1 MAKIYNS
8 VIDLVGRTPLVRLS
22 RLEKELQLDARL
34 LVKAER
40 FNPGGS
46 VKDRVA
52 LAMVEDAERSGRLQP
67 GGLIVEPT
75 SGNTGVGLAWVAAV
89 KGYRLILTM
98 PETMTVERRSLLA
111 AYGAEIVLTPGAE
124 GMKGAVVRARSIVAE
139 NPGAILA
146 GQFDNPANPEAHTRI
161 TAREIWDDT
170 DGQVD
175 IFVAGVG
182 TGGTVSGT
190 ARGLKALRP
199 DIRAYAVEPDT
210 SAVLSGEAPGR
221 HAIQGIG
228 AGFVPANYDAAVVD
242 GILRATDADAAA
254 TARLLARHEGL
265 LCGISSGAALWAAI
279 TLARQEDNAGKTI
292 VALLPDTGERYL
304 STGLFA
310 AE

>member
-8 VIDLVGRTPLVRLS
+8 VIDLVGCTPLVHLS

-67 GGLIVEPT
+67 GGL
-75 SGNTGVGLAWVAAV
+75 VAAV

-124 GMKGAVVRARSIVAE
+124 GMKGAVARARSIVE
-139 NPGAILA
+139 EHPGAILA
-146 GQFDNPANPEAHTRI
+146 GQFDNPANPATHTRT
-161 TAREIWDDT
+161 TARELWADT
-170 DGQVD
+170 DGRVD
-175 IFVAGVG
+175 
-182 TGGTVSGT
+182 
-190 ARGLKALRP
+190 
-199 DIRAYAVEPDT
+199 
-210 SAVLSGEAPGR
+210 
-221 HAIQGIG
+221 
-228 AGFVPANYDAAVVD
+228 GFVPANYDAAVVD

-279 TLARQEDNAGKTI
+279 TLARRPENAGKTI